1 MNSCFLHE
9 LLRVIFSWVFDH
21 SIFRAWIPGQHWVWL
36 PGCVMQF
43 LAKEIE
49 AWRSHLSSL
58 NRERPPA
65 VTLSQFKP
73 HIPVGGGLKC
83 CEALLLSAH
92 CSWTLFSSGKSTP
105 SFHTWDVKEISH
117 LDSAQGCGVRQIYL
131 KQSKGLNASHLL
143 RLVNLGWLG
152 LGLQSWFSCFSSRAE
167 KHSWWSQ
174 NKTYS
179 WKRFKQMVFFWH
191 LCGPHWLLKLGWHRK
206 TWAVSLMVGWVGL
219 NENIIF
225 I

>member
-1 MNSCFLHE
+1 MASWLCDA
-9 LLRVIFSWVFDH
+9 IFSQ
-21 SIFRAWIPGQHWVWL
+21 RNRGLKKPPKL
-36 PGCVMQF
+36 PQQ
-43 LAKEIE
+43 
-49 AWRSHLSSL
+49 
-58 NRERPPA
+58 RERPPA

-92 CSWTLFSSGKSTP
+92 CSWTFSSGKSTP

-117 LDSAQGCGVRQIYL
+117 LHSPQGCGVRQIYL

-143 RLVNLGWLG
+143 RLVNLGWLE
-152 LGLQSWFSCFSSRAE
+152 LGLQSWFSYFSSRAE

-206 TWAVSLMVGWVGL
+206 IWAVSLMVGWVGL
-219 NENIIF
+219 NENTPIF
-225 I
+225 NLSSRVCTQICQHWRDGTGGNRSTNQTFRP